1 MRYYHLVVSHLNSL
15 YSPLNRFWFATLLVL
30 SACFLGL
37 GCTPKTIVISGQIIQ
52 SSGLPID
59 RAQVV
64 SVPTTDIVTT
74 DTKGYFYIK
83 RRVIPGTSELA
94 NIGPG
99 RYMIRVTR
107 EGYQP
112 LEFSVMAQKGNVW
125 ANRHVMQSEQ
135 ALIEKVAPEKSEVE
149 EIAPAQAPM
158 RGF

>member
-1 MRYYHLVVSHLNSL
+1 
-15 YSPLNRFWFATLLVL
+15 
-30 SACFLGL
+30 
-37 GCTPKTIVISGQIIQ
+37 
-52 SSGLPID
+52 
-59 RAQVV
+59 
-64 SVPTTDIVTT
+64 
-74 DTKGYFYIK
+74 
-83 RRVIPGTSELA
+83 
-94 NIGPG
+94 
-99 RYMIRVTR
+99 MIRVTR

>member
-1 MRYYHLVVSHLNSL
+1 MRYSHLKS
-15 YSPLNRFWFATLLVL
+15 SPTL
-30 SACFLGL
+30 SALKDLLRRRLGVL
-37 GCTPKTIVISGQIIQ
+37 MILVASLSGWGCTPKMIVISGQIIQ

-64 SVPTTDIVTT
+64 SIPSTDIVTT

-94 NIGPG
+94 NITPG

-135 ALIEKVAPEKSEVE
+135 ALIEKVAPEKSEIE